1 MPSLK
6 DVAKKANVS
15 PTTVSRVLNNRGYI
29 SQKTRDAVMSAMEEL
44 HYTPNELA
52 RNLFQNSSRI
62 IALVIPD
69 ISHPFFSDLTKY
81 TEECLYSYGYKLMLC
96 NTTAQSNRE
105 REYLELF
112 YQKRVE
118 AIIMASHSLDIDYYN
133 DVNANV
139 VSVDRSLGNHI
150 PTVASNHQKGG
161 CLAAQKLIS
170 CGCKKVLQLI
180 GSTLTTSPSFLRHV
194 FFEQECRKHGLEVIN
209 IELSWNQFYLSNE
222 DIENLFDSHPDV
234 DGIFTTDLLVASFI
248 RIAKKRHLS
257 IPQDLKLVGY
267 DDSNICRFLPY
278 NLTTIH
284 QPIQSLA
291 ENAVMLALKRIKN
304 EPVNDVILD
313 VHLVEGE
320 TT

>member
-6 DVAKKANVS
+6 DVAKQANVS

-29 SQKTRDAVMSAMEEL
+29 SQKTREAVMSAVETL

-52 RNLFQNSSRI
+52 RNLFQNSSKI
-62 IALVIPD
+62 IALVTPD
-69 ISHPFFSDLTKY
+69 ISHPFFAELAKY
-81 TEECLYSYGYKLMLC
+81 TEEYLYSCGYKLMLC
-96 NTTAQSNRE
+96 NTTARSNRE

-133 DVNANV
+133 DVNAKV
-139 VSVDRSLGNHI
+139 ISVDRTLGNHI
-150 PTVASNHQKGG
+150 PTVASDHQKGG
-161 CLAAQKLIS
+161 RLAAQKLIS
-170 CGCKKVLQLI
+170 CGCKKVLQMA
-180 GSTLTTSPSFLRHV
+180 GSRLPASPSFQRHN
-194 FFEQECRKHGLEVIN
+194 FFELECRKYDLEVIN
-209 IELSWNQFYLSNE
+209 IELRWNQLYMSNK
-222 DIENLFDSHPDV
+222 DIEDLLDAYPDV
-234 DGIFTTDLLVASFI
+234 DGVFASDLLVANFI
-248 RIAKKRHLS
+248 RIAQKRHLS

-267 DDSNICRFLPY
+267 DDTSICRFFPY